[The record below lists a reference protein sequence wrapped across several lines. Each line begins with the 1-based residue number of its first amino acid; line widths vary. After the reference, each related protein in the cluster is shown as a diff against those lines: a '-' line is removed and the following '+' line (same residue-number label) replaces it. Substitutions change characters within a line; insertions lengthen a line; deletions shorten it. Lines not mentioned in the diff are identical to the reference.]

1 MPDAKPKDAAA
12 SADSLPEP
20 AEAEELLL
28 DGRADGR
35 ADERADELPIVA
47 RMVVEIR
54 SDGRLT
60 VARGA
65 IEDRLNGEQVSVE
78 ARADSPLELS
88 RALAKM
94 IFSSPITALLGRRSD
109 AAAEDVLAE
118 LPEAGV
124 RAKVG
129 ALGRRLSGLLGR
141 DPDRR

>member
-12 SADSLPEP
+12 SADSLPE
-20 AEAEELLL
+20 AEELLP
-28 DGRADGR
+28 DG
-35 ADERADELPIVA
+35 RADELPIVA

-109 AAAEDVLAE
+109 AAAPDVLAE

-141 DPDRR
+141 GPDRR